1 MEEYAC
7 VNCGWKYDKD
17 DFKQIDESFKCPKCG
32 TEKRKFMTLRRLE
45 DNQDVKVIEA
55 HYDRMG
61 EWKMDPKG
69 FFTIKIFPEEGLIKV
84 RYYKTIRKIECLIEG
99 KTAMDIFN
107 TIIREGFVSS
117 LQHAADLGSEL
128 QKAEIALKLGK
139 EYVQDSPLNL

>member
-1 MEEYAC
+1 MEEYVC

-17 DFKQIDESFKCPKCG
+17 DFKEIDESFKCPECQ
-32 TEKRKFMTLRRLE
+32 TEKKKFMTLRKLE
-45 DNQDVKVIEA
+45 DNQDVRVIEA

-69 FFTIKIFPEEGLIKV
+69 FFTIKVFSEEGLIRV
-84 RYYKTIRKIECLIEG
+84 RYYKTVRKVECLIEG

-117 LQHAADLGSEL
+117 LQHAADLGAEL

-139 EYVQDSPLNL
+139 DYVQDSPLEL